1 MRFDPEEPNS
11 QEGPLPFDQK
21 EGKSQDE
28 EVCFSWEGDNSCHDQ
43 VGFAPVHLAPGGGN
57 SHD

>member
-11 QEGPLPFDQK
+11 QEGPLRFDQQ

-28 EVCFSWEGDNSCHDQ
+28 EVCFAWEGDNSCD
-43 VGFAPVHLAPGGGN
+43 
-57 SHD
+57 D